1 MADVSLG
8 RSFRAGPLTLIA
20 AMASAIVLGA
30 VGVYY
35 YRGDPANLLYFFYI
49 PVAAAGVVLGKRM
62 GICLAS
68 FAVAAVAVAAAW
80 RGFRSVAFADVQTT
94 EKMVTLVLWA
104 VFLLAMA
111 WLVGWV
117 SERGGSLSLTQ
128 GLGARTISAI
138 EKERR
143 RTGQDI
149 HDGIAQY
156 AAAAF
161 IETEVLGAMAV
172 KTGPEVQTQVERV
185 RQPLGHLVK
194 EARAMVGNLRPPA
207 LGPGE
212 FLSTFTELVE
222 SFQSRTGIESQLEL
236 EGDFTVHSDSMR
248 ICIYRTTQEA
258 LTNVER
264 HSEATKVR
272 VRARSSKG
280 GVDLIVR
287 DNGKGFTPEDH
298 EDGNGSGNGNGHYG
312 LRGMEERAGYLGGR
326 LVIRSAPG
334 QGASVVVH
342 VPAYRR

>member
-1 MADVSLG
+1 MTNVSLG
-8 RSFRAGPLTLIA
+8 RRFRAGPLTLIA

-30 VGVYY
+30 VGLYY
-35 YRGDPANLLYFFYI
+35 YRGDAANLLYFFYI
-49 PVAAAGVVLGKRM
+49 PVAAAGVVLGKRI
-62 GICLAS
+62 GVCVAS

-80 RGFRSVAFADVQTT
+80 RDFGSRVFVDIQTT
-94 EKMVTLVLWA
+94 EKIATLVVWA

-172 KTGPEVQTQVERV
+172 ETAPEVQTQVERV
-185 RQPLGHLVK
+185 RQPLSHLVE

-212 FLSTFTELVE
+212 FISTFTQLVE
-222 SFQSRTGIESQLEL
+222 SFQSRTGIESQLDL
-236 EGDFTVHSDSMR
+236 EGDFAVHSDSMR
-248 ICIYRTTQEA
+248 ICVYRTTQEA

-264 HSEATKVR
+264 HSEATRVR

-287 DNGKGFTPEDH
+287 DNGKGFEPKDH
-298 EDGNGSGNGNGHYG
+298 EDANGNGNGHYG

-334 QGASVVVH
+334 QGASIVVH